1 MVELGIFENE
11 RVELVY
17 GVVVEMSPKG
27 ARHDA
32 VIQRLT
38 KLLVLALGNRAGVRV
53 QSAFAAS
60 DGSEPEP
67 DVALVPV
74 GNYDAG
80 HPTEAHL
87 IIEVAE
93 SSLKYDREVKSK
105 LYAECGVSEYWIA
118 NLVDDIVEVHT
129 DIVRGVYASVTPKR
143 RGDTLAPQAFADVV
157 LDVSELLG

>member
-1 MVELGIFENE
+1 MVELGLFENE

-38 KLLVLALGNRAGVRV
+38 KLAVLALGNRAGVRV

-67 DVALVPV
+67 DVAVVPR
-74 GNYDAG
+74 GDYDDG
-80 HPTEAHL
+80 HPTRAYL
-87 IIEVAE
+87 LIEVAD
-93 SSLKYDREVKSK
+93 SSLTYDREVKSK
-105 LYAECGVSEYWIA
+105 LYAECGVPEYWIV
-118 NLVDDIVEVHT
+118 NLVDDIVQVHSA
-129 DIVRGVYASVTPKR
+129 IVRGVYTSITPMR
-143 RGDTLAPQAFADVV
+143 RGDTLASQAFPDVV